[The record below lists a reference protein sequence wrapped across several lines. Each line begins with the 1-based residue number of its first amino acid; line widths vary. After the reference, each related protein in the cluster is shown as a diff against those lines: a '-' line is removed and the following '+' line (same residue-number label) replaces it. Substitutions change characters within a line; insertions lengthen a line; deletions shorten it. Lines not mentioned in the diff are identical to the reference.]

1 MTKYFFSIL
10 EIGYCSHMMYRAKYM
25 LVSLHLCTLPFSP
38 TFPFPVG
45 NKWPF
50 CNRILLSWV
59 LIIYAL
65 GWYFCKPKNQGD
77 LHKTITNSYNMDIFC
92 FVFLLGE
99 NYLRISYRIH
109 FEVMCS
115 VRRNPSWGTCI
126 TLSMYKMECDVPFCS
141 FLPWCLGDH
150 GNLCWDEISHP
161 WTWNWGE
168 QKPPVAVWECTT
180 NMKQLLDLSVIS
192 LTYKTAIKQL
202 NWTSLMG

>member
-59 LIIYAL
+59 LIICAL
-65 GWYFCKPKNQGD
+65 GWYFFCKLKNHGD

-99 NYLRISYRIH
+99 NYLSISYRIH
-109 FEVMCS
+109 LEVLWSALSEEVQAEELVSLRVCIRWNVMCRS
-115 VRRNPSWGTCI
+115 ADFYLDWSWEFM
-126 TLSMYKMECDVPFCS
+126 LRWNFSS
-141 FLPWCLGDH
+141 LG
-150 GNLCWDEISHP
+150 LERC
-161 WTWNWGE
+161 E
-168 QKPPVAVWECTT
+168 QKPPAALWECTT
-180 NMKQLLDLSVIS
+180 NMKQLLDLSIIS
-192 LTYKTAIKQL
+192 LTYKTAIRQL
-202 NWTSLMG
+202 NSTEQAW

>member
-50 CNRILLSWV
+50 CNCILLSWV
-59 LIIYAL
+59 LIICAL
-65 GWYFCKPKNQGD
+65 GWYFFCKLKNHGD

-99 NYLRISYRIH
+99 NYLSISYRIH
-109 FEVMCS
+109 LEVLWKCF
-115 VRRNPSWGTCI
+115 VRRKPSWGTCV
-126 TLSMYKMECDVPFCS
+126 TTSVYEMECYVPFCR
-141 FLPWCLGDH
+141 FLPWLIVGVYAEMKLLILGP
-150 GNLCWDEISHP
+150 GTG
-161 WTWNWGE
+161 WTE
-168 QKPPVAVWECTT
+168 ASCCTLG
-180 NMKQLLDLSVIS
+180 MYHK
-192 LTYKTAIKQL
+192 YEATAR
-202 NWTSLMG
+202 S